1 MGESG
6 LREKGK
12 SVALSRIKPSSFHS
26 KRRNATVELSSFI
39 RVGQYK
45 SPLRVVAGILLRSRE
60 TQAERARQKS
70 EEIEGLRQFIQQQQ
84 RDLNKAHEERAEMKR
99 RIAQLEIENDG
110 LRPQPPVLPHDPV
123 LTNHEFGPKMS
134 KVCFAVRPINWP
146 VFWRRCR

>member
-1 MGESG
+1 ME
-6 LREKGK
+6 
-12 SVALSRIKPSSFHS
+12 LSSL
-26 KRRNATVELSSFI
+26 ELSSFI

-123 LTNHEFGPKMS
+123 LPNHEFGPKMIS
-134 KVCFAVRPINWP
+134 VCVTLAMKVGLRGQHHVSGNRDGLEN
-146 VFWRRCR
+146 RRHGCSL

>member
-12 SVALSRIKPSSFHS
+12 SVALSRIKPANFHS

-70 EEIEGLRQFIQQQQ
+70 EEIERLRQFIEQQQ
-84 RDLNKAHEERAEMKR
+84 RDLSKAHEERAEMISVCVTPCDESR
-99 RIAQLEIENDG
+99 AASQHHVSGNRDG
-110 LRPQPPVLPHDPV
+110 LE
-123 LTNHEFGPKMS
+123 N
-134 KVCFAVRPINWP
+134 
-146 VFWRRCR
+146 RRHGCSL